1 MAEDEL
7 RAYYNGINNLWEFM
21 KEFLQR
27 EDYKTNEQ
35 AYWDELIARAGEY
48 TKGEND
54 FIKLLFFKAMDE
66 IAKVTRPCGE
76 ES

>member
-1 MAEDEL
+1 MTKDEL
-7 RAYYNGINNLWEFM
+7 RQYYRGITNLWQFM

-35 AYWDELIARAGEY
+35 AYWDELIAKAGEY

-54 FIKLLFFKAMDE
+54 FIRLLFCKAMDE
-66 IAKVTRPCGE
+66 IAKVTRPCIN